1 MAKMKVSEQGISII
15 KSFEGCRLT
24 SYKAVSTEKYYTI
37 GWGHYGADVKA
48 GQIISQDEAD
58 ALLISDLQRFVK
70 YTNTYTVSLGLNQNQ
85 FDALVSFCYNCGPG
99 TLKKLVN
106 GRTPEEIGEHITDQK
121 YTRSGGKVLKGL
133 ERRRQ
138 KEKEL
143 FCRGSE
149 VKSMSVKIGSARIDE
164 NGKLSGGK
172 AGDQTGKEVSIQDYY
187 VHSKGWYLLRPK
199 SVEDADKLA
208 AAMSAACSNDNIGYD
223 QSNRLDVISKL
234 GRYGS
239 MARIAE
245 KTEAD
250 CGTLVR
256 GCCIEAGFDPGNFTT
271 AGEETA
277 LTRTGKF
284 ESKAA
289 VTATTVLYNGDVLVT
304 KTKGHTVIV
313 VSGNAR
319 QRVAAPSRCPNGSS
333 VGTAV
338 KASDNPYP
346 EPTRTIYYVP
356 GKANMQGDDVKWV
369 QWHMWRFGLFL
380 DRAGHP
386 DASKI
391 DGIWGQAS
399 DKALGEAQGI
409 LGLQQDKK
417 CGPKS
422 RQAFKEI

>member
-1 MAKMKVSEQGISII
+1 MNISDQGIALI

-24 SYKAVSTEKYYTI
+24 AYRAVSAEKYYTI

-48 GQIISQDEAD
+48 GQTISQKEAD
-58 ALLISDLQRFVK
+58 SLFLSDLQRYVK
-70 YTNTYTVSLGLNQNQ
+70 YTNTYTKNLTLNQNQ

-99 TLKKLVN
+99 ALRKLVG
-106 GRTPEEIGEHITDQK
+106 GRTVKEIAEHITDEP
-121 YTRSGGKVLKGL
+121 YTRSKGKVIKGL
-133 ERRRQ
+133 VRRRQ
-138 KEKEL
+138 EEKEL
-143 FCRGSE
+143 FCRRNE
-149 VKSMSVKIGSARIDE
+149 VTRMDVKIGSARIDE

-172 AGDQTGKEVSIQDYY
+172 AGDQTGKEVSTQDYY
-187 VHSKGWYLLRPK
+187 MHSKGWYLFRPK

-208 AAMSAACSNDNIGYD
+208 SAMLAACNNDNIGYD

-239 MARIAE
+239 MAKIAE

-277 LTRTGKF
+277 LIKTGRF
-284 ESKAA
+284 ESKAV

-319 QRVAAPSRCPNGSS
+319 PGAESPSGRPNGS
-333 VGTAV
+333 VGTSV
-338 KASDNPYP
+338 KASANPYP
-346 EPTRTIYYVP
+346 EPTRMIYYAP
-356 GKANMQGDDVKWV
+356 GKTNMRGDDVKWV

-380 DRAGHP
+380 DGAGHP
-386 DASKI
+386 DAGKI
-391 DGIWGQAS
+391 DGIWGPAS
-399 DKALGEAQGI
+399 DKALWEAQGL
-409 LGLQQDKK
+409 LGLTQDKK

-422 RQAFKEI
+422 KKAFKEI